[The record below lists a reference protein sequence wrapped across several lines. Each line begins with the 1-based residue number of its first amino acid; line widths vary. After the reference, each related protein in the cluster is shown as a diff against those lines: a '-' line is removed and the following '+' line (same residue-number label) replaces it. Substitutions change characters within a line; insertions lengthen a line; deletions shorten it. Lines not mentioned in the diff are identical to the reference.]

1 MSLKHMPIRW
11 KITILSF
18 GIVLFSIV
26 IGGIVIIGN
35 TIESREK
42 SLGEHALV
50 TGRTVANLPALKNH
64 LSEPEG
70 WDEINPVVDRI
81 RTINNSD
88 YIVVLNMNRVRFSH
102 PIEDKLGTL
111 SSGKDEGPAFA
122 EHSYTTKAQGDA
134 GVAVRVFV
142 PVMNEDH
149 EQIGVVIV
157 GNLLPSITEIL
168 SDMKREIFFI
178 LFLTSLFGVIGSW
191 FLARHLKEQ
200 TYRLEP
206 YEIVQLLVE
215 RTATFQAMNEGII
228 AVDKNSHIS
237 IVNEKAKEILDLKG
251 DYLNKPIQHVVPEM
265 RLHHVLASG
274 ETAFNEEIRYGSAI
288 IFSTRVPIRVEK
300 EVIGAVMVFQD
311 RTNITKLAEE
321 LTGVKAFVDALRVQN
336 HEHLNKLHTI
346 AGLIQLDQ
354 KEQALNFVFETSE
367 KHEKLSRMLVHKFKD
382 YSLAGLLISKV
393 SRGRELGIDVSIDEN
408 STLESYPPLLD
419 QHDFVLIIG
428 NLVENAFD
436 ALHSNHREEKWVN
449 LSILQ
454 DRHQCTVMVEDNG
467 EGISDEQKERIFQKG
482 YSTKGDQG
490 SGIGLYL
497 VKNIVDKGYGELE
510 VVSRIGEGTSF
521 VIEFPME
528 KEEGHDEETTVGY
541 SSVID

>member
-122 EHSYTTKAQGDA
+122 EHSYTTRAQGDA
-134 GVAVRVFV
+134 GVAVRGFV

-157 GNLLPSITEIL
+157 GNLVPSITEIL

-228 AVDKNSHIS
+228 AVDKNSQIT
-237 IVNEKAKEILDLKG
+237 IMNEKAKEILDLKG
-251 DYLNKPIQHVVPEM
+251 DYINKPIQHVVPEM
-265 RLHHVLASG
+265 RLHHVLTSG
-274 ETAFNEEIRYGSAI
+274 ETAFNEEVRYGSAI
-288 IFSTRVPIRVEK
+288 IFNTRVPIRVDK

-354 KEQALNFVFETSE
+354 KEQALSFVFETSE

-393 SRGRELGIDVSIDEN
+393 SRGRELGIDVSIDED
-408 STLESYPPLLD
+408 STLKSYPPLLD
-419 QHDFVLIIG
+419 QHDFVLILG
-428 NLVENAFD
+428 NLIENAFD
-436 ALHSNHREEKWVN
+436 ALQSIRREEKLVN
-449 LSILQ
+449 LSIFQ

-467 EGISDEQKERIFQKG
+467 EGISDEQKGRILQKG

-528 KEEGHDEETTVGY
+528 REEGHDE
-541 SSVID
+541 